1 MLPSGHL
8 APKRLGL
15 PTGHPEQGAGPNK
28 SGNVR
33 TEKRDVAMR
42 NLFKKFI
49 GDKSGAS
56 AAEYGLILAL
66 VGIAIVGGVTL
77 VGQELDATF
86 SDAAGEIAKR

>member
-1 MLPSGHL
+1 
-8 APKRLGL
+8 
-15 PTGHPEQGAGPNK
+15 
-28 SGNVR
+28 
-33 TEKRDVAMR
+33 MR